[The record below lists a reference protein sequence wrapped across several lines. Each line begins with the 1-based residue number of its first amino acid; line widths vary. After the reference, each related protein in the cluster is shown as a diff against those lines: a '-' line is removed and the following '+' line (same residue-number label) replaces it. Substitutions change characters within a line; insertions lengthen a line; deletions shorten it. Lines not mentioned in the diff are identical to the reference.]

1 MKHLPLLAGLFGCL
15 PVCGWAL
22 ELAPTTIDGEQTSE
36 PGLALDQSSG
46 TASRLGLS
54 VRETPASVAIAN
66 RNDIERH
73 GAKTFRDAANTL
85 PGVNA
90 SAPPGFGGFVSYRGF
105 TSSQITQ
112 MFNGINVATGLA
124 RPVDAWIY
132 DRVELVG
139 GPSS

>member
-15 PVCGWAL
+15 PVCAWAL
-22 ELAPTTIDGEQTSE
+22 ELAPTTIDGESTAE
-36 PGLALDQSSG
+36 PGLTLDQSSG
-46 TASRLGLS
+46 VASRLGLS

-90 SAPPGFGGFVSYRGF
+90 ICVNNRKI
-105 TSSQITQ
+105 SSQLTEREKFHCI
-112 MFNGINVATGLA
+112 F
-124 RPVDAWIY
+124 
-132 DRVELVG
+132 
-139 GPSS
+139 